1 MELVNAS
8 SFTLM
13 APKLFG
19 TDSSASIVEAWRR
32 ICQNE
37 LFSYSCTYLSR
48 LSDSSLGN
56 VTQDSGT
63 WSLNGTMEAEQD
75 EPMNLCLRD
84 ALSLNMSHLGSSDVK
99 RVRQPTPPTA
109 PQSTSSE
116 TLEPLAALGR
126 TMERAQSAA
135 WSEYTNTINGLK
147 SCSPEPMDA
156 GLQTLPQFCSDRCLD
171 SDMRANISKLHTS
184 TPLRCSLTQ
193 SPFIHSYDRL
203 QKRDNGRK
211 TLCLNTNRPERRRR
225 VGWRGVAMC
234 AACDLVFS
242 RMDQLNKHYEE
253 THSHLL
259 AIECQVA
266 EQTSTKVSKLLFQA
280 QLDRLR
286 SETTGKLDVDISET
300 DEIKRSPD
308 DQAKRRV
315 DEAHCDTGGRE
326 LCSSTYKSTSSM
338 LSPTSSCITTS
349 YSPESKTPLEPG
361 PGHSPKNCHSAP
373 SQTDVSSSVRRRD
386 GHGVKGYPC
395 PRCNYTAK
403 WPTELQKHVMVHATS
418 RPFVCSV
425 CSTSYKWS
433 WDLGRHFSNAHPILP
448 NPYKRLR
455 PGRNVGKASA
465 DSKKPQHQSCDQE
478 PQ

>member
-1 MELVNAS
+1 
-8 SFTLM
+8 
-13 APKLFG
+13 
-19 TDSSASIVEAWRR
+19 
-32 ICQNE
+32 
-37 LFSYSCTYLSR
+37 
-48 LSDSSLGN
+48 
-56 VTQDSGT
+56 
-63 WSLNGTMEAEQD
+63 MEAEQD

-84 ALSLNMSHLGSSDVK
+84 ALSLNMSQLGSSD
-99 RVRQPTPPTA
+99 
-109 PQSTSSE
+109 STSSD

-135 WSEYTNTINGLK
+135 WSAYTNTINGLK

-156 GLQTLPQFCSDRCLD
+156 GLQTLPQFCSDRCFD
-171 SDMRANISKLHTS
+171 PDTGANISKLHTS

-193 SPFIHSYDRL
+193 VPFIHSYDRI
-203 QKRDNGRK
+203 QKRDNSHK
-211 TLCLNTNRPERRRR
+211 TMSLNINRPERRRR

-286 SETTGKLDVDISET
+286 SETEISEA
-300 DEIKRSPD
+300 DEIKQSPD
-308 DQAKRRV
+308 DQAELKM
-315 DEAHCDTGGRE
+315 DEAQCDTGGHE
-326 LCSSTYKSTSSM
+326 LCSSAYKSTSSM

-349 YSPESKTPLEPG
+349 YSPESKTSLDAG
-361 PGHSPKNCHSAP
+361 PKHSPKNCHSPP
-373 SQTDVSSSVRRRD
+373 SQADVSSSVRRRD

-455 PGRNVGKASA
+455 PGRNVGKTSA
-465 DSKKPQHQSCDQE
+465 DSKKPQHQGCDQD